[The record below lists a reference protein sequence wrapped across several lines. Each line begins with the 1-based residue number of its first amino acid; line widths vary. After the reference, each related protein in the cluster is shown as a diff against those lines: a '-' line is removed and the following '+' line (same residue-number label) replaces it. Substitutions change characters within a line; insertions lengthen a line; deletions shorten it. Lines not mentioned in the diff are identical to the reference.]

1 MKPQFNYCPLVWMF
15 CSKTSSHMIN
25 KLLEK
30 SVRITLTDYSS
41 GFNELLENNN
51 DICNHHRNT
60 QPLLIEISKLENE
73 LAPSTMESMLNRR
86 FNAYNPRN
94 FQEFVTETLSC

>member
-1 MKPQFNYCPLVWMF
+1 MF

-25 KLLEK
+25 KLPEK

-51 DICNHHRNT
+51 DICNRHKNT

-73 LAPSTMESMLNRR
+73 LAPSIMELMLNRR

-94 FQEFVTETLSC
+94 FQEFVIETLSY